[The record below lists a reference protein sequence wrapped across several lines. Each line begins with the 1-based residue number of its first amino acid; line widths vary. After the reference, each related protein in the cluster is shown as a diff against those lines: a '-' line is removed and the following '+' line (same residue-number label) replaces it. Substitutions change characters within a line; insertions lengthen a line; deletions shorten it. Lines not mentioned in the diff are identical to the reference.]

1 MEAQINKVVK
11 VTHVKL
17 EPIERSIQVN
27 LQPMTNDVKPLFLLY
42 DMGHIRNLVL
52 ELFVSFRTCQIISTG
67 KKIWEWLQKILSNSD
82 IILSLLP
89 LIELL
94 CPCLQLI
101 WHHLCCVFMTFLELG
116 DIMRGL
122 NKPVVS
128 VRINSY
134 GILFHISHMFVTQ
147 ELIDLPKLLVIVLLN
162 TWE

>member
-67 KKIWEWLQKILSNSD
+67 KKIWE
-82 IILSLLP
+82 
-89 LIELL
+89 
-94 CPCLQLI
+94 
-101 WHHLCCVFMTFLELG
+101 
-116 DIMRGL
+116 
-122 NKPVVS
+122 
-128 VRINSY
+128 
-134 GILFHISHMFVTQ
+134 
-147 ELIDLPKLLVIVLLN
+147 
-162 TWE
+162 